1 MSAIIAVI
9 VGLVGLLVGAG
20 AGFALRRRAEVTSL
34 QEAEEQASRVIAE
47 AERRQKEILLEAK
60 EEALSVRNSLESEL
74 KDRRSEASRAEQRL
88 TQKEENLDRKIEAL
102 DRREQSLRDR
112 EAQIEALRSEAEQL
126 RQRQAGELERVAN
139 LTASEAREQLLSSIE
154 DEIREEASRRVREME
169 KEVEATAGQRAR
181 KILATAIQRY
191 TSEVTAETTVSVV
204 QIPSD
209 EMKGRIIGRE
219 GRNIRAI
226 EAATGVDLIIDDT
239 PDAVTVSAFDP
250 VRREIAR
257 HGAVA
262 CSCRTAA
269 STRRASKRR
278 STRRERDV
286 EATMADAAEAA
297 AVEAG
302 VLNLHPEVL
311 KVFGRLRYRTSYG
324 QNVMR
329 HCIETGHIAAM
340 IAREIGADVEVARAG
355 GFLHDLGKAI
365 DHEVEGTHAI
375 IGAEIARRFKVKD
388 AIAHCI
394 EAHHEEVE
402 PRTVE
407 AVIVMM
413 ADAISGGRPGAR
425 RESLETTSSG
435 WRRSRASRAS
445 YKGVE
450 SAFAIQ
456 AGREVRIIVQPEQ
469 VDDLEAMRIAR
480 DVSQKIEETMEY
492 PGPDQGD
499 GRPGDARDGVSLA
512 SRCGCSSWETL
523 SGTSAARP
531 CVQHASRA
539 CGANFALD
547 YVVAN
552 GENCSGGR
560 GLTPRHADE
569 LFAAGVDVIT
579 GGNHT
584 FQHRELYPYL
594 DEHAGHHAA
603 AELPARRPGR
613 GYRACR

>member
-1 MSAIIAVI
+1 MLAITVI
-9 VGLVGLLVGAG
+9 VGLVGLLAGAG
-20 AGFALRRRAEVTSL
+20 AGLMVRRRTEGTSL
-34 QEAEEQASRVIAE
+34 QQAEEQASRILAE
-47 AERRQKEILLEAK
+47 AETRQKELLLAAK
-60 EEALSVRNSLESEL
+60 EETLTLRNSLEAEL
-74 KDRRSEASRAEQRL
+74 KERRSEAARVEQRL
-88 TQKEENLDRKIEAL
+88 TQKEENLDRKVEAL
-102 DRREQSLRDR
+102 ERREQSVRERETQAERLR
-112 EAQIEALRSEAEQL
+112 AEAEEI
-126 RQRQAGELERVAN
+126 RQRQATELERVSN
-139 LTASEAREQLLSSIE
+139 LTVDEAREQLLAAVE
-154 DEIREEASRRVREME
+154 VEIRDEASRRVREIE

-204 QIPSD
+204 PIPSD
-209 EMKGRIIGRE
+209 DMKGRIIGRE

-257 HGAVA
+257 QTLSMLVQDGRIHPTRIEEAVNKA
-262 CSCRTAA
+262 R
-269 STRRASKRR
+269 
-278 STRRERDV
+278 RDV
-286 EATMADAAEAA
+286 EATMQEAAEAA

-340 IAREIGADVEVARAG
+340 IAREIGADVDIARAG
-355 GFLHDLGKAI
+355 GFLHDLGKAV

-375 IGAEIARRFKVKD
+375 IGADIARRFKVRD

-402 PRTVE
+402 PRSVE

-425 RESLETTSSG
+425 RESLEAYIKRLETLEG
-435 WRRSRASRAS
+435 IAKS

-450 SAFAIQ
+450 AAFAIQ
-456 AGREVRIIVQPEQ
+456 AGREIRVIVKPE
-469 VDDLEAMRIAR
+469 VIDDLEAMRIAR

-492 PGPDQGD
+492 PGQIKVTVV
-499 GRPGDARDGVSLA
+499 RETRATEYAR
-512 SRCGCSSWETL
+512 
-523 SGTSAARP
+523 
-531 CVQHASRA
+531 
-539 CGANFALD
+539 
-547 YVVAN
+547 
-552 GENCSGGR
+552 
-560 GLTPRHADE
+560 
-569 LFAAGVDVIT
+569 
-579 GGNHT
+579 
-584 FQHRELYPYL
+584 
-594 DEHAGHHAA
+594 
-603 AELPARRPGR
+603 
-613 GYRACR
+613 

>member
-1 MSAIIAVI
+1 MLAIIAII

-20 AGFALRRRAEVTSL
+20 AGFVARKRTDGTSL
-34 QEAEEQASRVIAE
+34 QQAEEQASRLIIE
-47 AERRQKEILLEAK
+47 AESRQKELLLEAK
-60 EEALSVRNSLESEL
+60 EENLRLRNTLENEIRE
-74 KDRRSEASRAEQRL
+74 RRTEVQRIEQRL
-88 TQKEENLDRKIEAL
+88 TQKEENLDRKTDAL
-102 DRREQSLRDR
+102 ERREQSLRDR
-112 EAQIEALRSEAEQL
+112 EAQIERLRSEAEEL
-126 RQRQAGELERVAN
+126 RQRQAGEIERIAG
-139 LTASEAREQLLSSIE
+139 LTQAEAREQLLAAI
-154 DEIREEASRRVREME
+154 DVEIREDANRRVREIE
-169 KEVEATAGQRAR
+169 KEVEATAGVRAR

-191 TSEVTAETTVSVV
+191 TSEVTAESTVSVV

-209 EMKGRIIGRE
+209 DMKGRIIGRE

-257 HGAVA
+257 VALSSLVQDGRIHPTRIEEAVNKA
-262 CSCRTAA
+262 R
-269 STRRASKRR
+269 
-278 STRRERDV
+278 RDV
-286 EATMADAAEAA
+286 ESTMQDAAEAA

-340 IAREIGADVEVARAG
+340 IAREIGADVDVARAG
-355 GFLHDLGKAI
+355 GFLHDLGKAV

-413 ADAISGGRPGAR
+413 ADAVSGGRPGAR
-425 RESLETTSSG
+425 RESLENYI
-435 WRRSRASRAS
+435 RRLETLESIAKSH
-445 YKGVE
+445 KGVE

-456 AGREVRIIVQPEQ
+456 AGREVRIIVRPEQ

-480 DVSQKIEETMEY
+480 DVSQQIEATMEY
-492 PGPDQGD
+492 PGQIKVTVV
-499 GRPGDARDGVSLA
+499 RETRATEIAR
-512 SRCGCSSWETL
+512 
-523 SGTSAARP
+523 
-531 CVQHASRA
+531 
-539 CGANFALD
+539 
-547 YVVAN
+547 
-552 GENCSGGR
+552 
-560 GLTPRHADE
+560 
-569 LFAAGVDVIT
+569 
-579 GGNHT
+579 
-584 FQHRELYPYL
+584 
-594 DEHAGHHAA
+594 
-603 AELPARRPGR
+603 
-613 GYRACR
+613 